1 MNEKDYRDYYK
12 AGFARLS
19 GDIRMQFMGD
29 DSCTKWMN
37 LSKESATE
45 LVKFLVGYFGAELVL
60 DSVNEYVNESFNVFN
75 LTQDERENVINDYFA
90 CLYVE

>member
-1 MNEKDYRDYYK
+1 MNDRGYYK
-12 AGFARLS
+12 ASFERLS

-37 LSKESATE
+37 LNKDSATE
-45 LVKFLVGYFGAELVL
+45 LAKFLVGYFGAELVL
-60 DSVNEYVNESFNVFN
+60 DSVNEYVNESFDRLN
-75 LTQDERENVINDYFA
+75 LTQSERENVINEYYA